1 MSLSAASKQK
11 QKLVQTQTEKIESLM
26 LKEKEDLEKSGKSD
40 SEISCDII
48 GDNID
53 LNRSP
58 SQMSIDRKRQSW
70 HWFLLVGLQK
80 RVLNPTL
87 DDTAPTADIMSIDN
101 STFIPSTNDC

>member
-1 MSLSAASKQK
+1 M
-11 QKLVQTQTEKIESLM
+11 
-26 LKEKEDLEKSGKSD
+26 
-40 SEISCDII
+40 SCDII

-80 RVLNPTL
+80 RDLNPTL
-87 DDTAPTADIMSIDN
+87 DDTAHTADIMSIGN
-101 STFIPSTNDC
+101 STFIPSTNDCKMLDENLKFHIANILVKHVGCLKKYKDIFI